1 MKKKLAAAAV
11 SFAILFTLGTGSVF
25 ADSPLDKVVGGA
37 IGTPYVSGGTTTKG
51 FDCSGF
57 TRYVYAKLGITL
69 PHQSGSQFKMGTAV
83 DKDEL
88 IAGDLVFFNTTG
100 KGVSHVGVYVGDGKF
115 AHASSSK
122 GVTISKLS
130 ESYYVN
136 RYVGA
141 KRIMSSDVYQSISD
155 DSSSADNDDVE

>member
-11 SFAILFTLGTGSVF
+11 GFALMFTLGTSAF
-25 ADSPLDKVVGGA
+25 AADTQLDKAVSGA
-37 IGTPYVSGGTTTKG
+37 LGTPYKTGGTTTKG

-57 TRYVYAKLGITL
+57 TRYVFAKLGITL
-69 PHQSGSQFKMGTAV
+69 PHQSGSQFKMGKAV
-83 DKDEL
+83 EKSQL
-88 IAGDLVFFNTTG
+88 IPGDLVFFNTSG
-100 KGVSHVGVYVGDGKF
+100 SGVSHVGVYVGDGKF

-141 KRIMSSDVYQSISD
+141 KRIMSSDVYQSVAAE
-155 DSSSADNDDVE
+155 DSVDNDDVE